1 MHRLTAGWLIAAALS
16 ACSVS
21 NNSTTSST
29 SQGSTSVPFP
39 VSQASGA
46 SAGSGGTSNNGTG
59 VGTIV
64 RNPSG
69 TGTTTKPGG
78 GSPAVAANP
87 KAPTTGALP
96 STKPS
101 PSTNPGPSNPGTP
114 NTGSSGGGTSRF
126 AVSMEDMQ
134 AIGPFASWANAKTQ
148 YGAKGD
154 GSTDDTDAL
163 QTALNDLG
171 QTGKAFVLYLPSG
184 TYRITR
190 TLHLTGT
197 GYYQGVQLIG
207 QEPTTTKI
215 LWDGTPGGAMLLN
228 NGGVGTRFSRL
239 TWDGNK
245 IAGFG
250 VQHWWNKST
259 NPKYY
264 GGSVEHSDE
273 VFEDMGVGIMAGR
286 LGASY
291 GNLDSEGQ
299 IRRVTFLRNWEAGLD
314 TGSWNALDWW
324 VWDSRFTDCARGVTN
339 LFSVTDSGAT
349 GGAGGFHVYRS
360 LFERSTVAD
369 FNIQNTQWFGLHN
382 NVSVGSR
389 RFIQAEQMGSNSA
402 RLIVENNRVLDTTE
416 SVSIYVANLG
426 PLILLDNYI
435 RSTINAKAPVVRM
448 DDNAAGRDA
457 LSIGNRFTVDNPI
470 AGRDTSDRLVS
481 IGDLT
486 VARSQ
491 ISSNVPAPSPTPA
504 WSTQQVFEVKIDSTT
519 SDIQTVIDQA
529 AASGASNPIVHF
541 QSGLYRLTATLT
553 IPAKTRVQLAGDG
566 WGASFEWHGGVSGG
580 PMFKLLGPSYAT
592 LRDLQFVSPLAQ
604 AIALSQADQVGGRI
618 LVVGSTFGP
627 VSASALK
634 NTSLEFQASPAIS
647 SLTLDHVES
656 ATAIGN
662 GGIGPVQVSA
672 SNILISDTWYEGR
685 DAGLYRIASGNFTYL
700 GGLMAPNDL
709 VHSAVRSINQ
719 PAVLLDG
726 LSGNVTFAGVTM
738 NLSGVPSGVGVQI
751 GSETSATHAFFMGT
765 SNSANVFLR
774 NGSQGA
780 VGLYMSKEHLA
791 SAGAVSIPNQ
801 GSSDN
806 SFVLNSFN
814 QARSLAWDFVP
825 YSAPAGAT
833 DVRIYRVRANQV
845 AQGLRISGY

>member
-1 MHRLTAGWLIAAALS
+1 MNRLIAVCFIVVALS

-21 NNSTTSST
+21 NNGTTSSP
-29 SQGSTSVPFP
+29 SEGSTSVPFSTSIP
-39 VSQASGA
+39 P
-46 SAGSGGTSNNGTG
+46 GTSVVVPSKSNNGTG
-59 VGTIV
+59 VGTID
-64 RNPSG
+64 RTKRGS
-69 TGTTTKPGG
+69 GTTTSASASAPKT
-78 GSPAVAANP
+78 STTNP
-87 KAPTTGALP
+87 
-96 STKPS
+96 KPS
-101 PSTNPGPSNPGTP
+101 PNTSSTAITSPASV
-114 NTGSSGGGTSRF
+114 STSRF
-126 AVSMEDMQ
+126 SVSMEDMQ

-154 GSTDDTDAL
+154 GATDDTDAL

-171 QTGKAFVLYLPSG
+171 QSGKAFVLYLPSG
-184 TYRITR
+184 TYRITQ
-190 TLHLTGT
+190 TLHLTGA

-215 LWDGTPGGAMLLN
+215 LWDGASGGAMLLN

-250 VQHWWNKST
+250 VQHWWNKAT

-314 TGSWNALDWW
+314 SGSWNALDWW

-339 LFSVTDSGAT
+339 LFSVTDSGST

-389 RFIQAEQMGSNSA
+389 RFIQAEQMGNNSA
-402 RLIVENNRVLDTTE
+402 RLIVENNRILDTTE

-426 PLILLDNYI
+426 PLILLDNQI
-435 RSTINAKAPVVRM
+435 RSSVNAKAPVVRM
-448 DDNAAGRDA
+448 DDNSANSGRDA
-457 LSIGNRFTVDNPI
+457 LSIGNHFTVDNPI
-470 AGRDTSDRLVS
+470 VGRDASDRLVS
-481 IGDLT
+481 IGDST

-491 ISSNVPAPSPTPA
+491 ISSNLPAPSLTPA
-504 WSTQQVFEVKIDSTT
+504 WSAQQVFEVKIDSTT
-519 SDIQTVIDQA
+519 SDIQSVINQA

-553 IPAKTRVQLAGDG
+553 IPAKTRIQLAGDG

-580 PMFKLLGPSYAT
+580 PMVKLLGPSYAT

-604 AIALSQADQVGGRI
+604 AIVLSQADQVGGRI
-618 LVVGSTFGP
+618 LVVGSTLGP

-647 SLTLDHVES
+647 SLSLDHVES
-656 ATAIGN
+656 ASAIGN

-685 DAGLYRIASGNFTYL
+685 ESGLYRISSGTLTYL

-719 PAVLLDG
+719 PAILLDG
-726 LSGNVTFAGVTM
+726 LSGNVTFAGVTL
-738 NLSGVPSGVGVQI
+738 NLSGVTSGVGVQI
-751 GSETSATHAFFMGT
+751 GDETSATHAFFMGN
-765 SNSANVFLR
+765 SNSANLFVR

-780 VGLYMSKEHLA
+780 VGLYMSKKHLA
-791 SAGAVSIPNQ
+791 SAGAVSIPNV

-806 SFVLNSFN
+806 SFVLSAFN
-814 QARSLAWDFVP
+814 QARSLTWDVAP
-825 YSAPAGAT
+825 YNVPAGAT
-833 DVRIYRVRANQV
+833 DVRIYRVKANQI
-845 AQGLRISGY
+845 AQGLQISGN